1 MRREHWH
8 LTEGLIFVHFA
19 VFLLSYG
26 NSESLQSLVLIP
38 GQVATRPWS
47 LLTYQFIPRS
57 GMFWFFI
64 SMVVLWIMA
73 KPLEESWGSL
83 RFLVFWLVSTFGAAA
98 AALLLGVPMVGDMFF
113 NGSLLFTFATLFPN
127 MEFLLFFILP
137 VKVKWLAAVGGALL
151 VASSFSSFGMAGGLV
166 NVVGMSAGYLFFLA
180 TRRLPSRRKLSFELK
195 RRRAASVIQA
205 EVASAEERNRQL
217 DPRVRAAVARS
228 AEAGVV
234 VPEDEPLLVEL
245 DGLRDSSVT
254 VCAPSEFGYMDDQVC
269 RSCTGFAEC
278 SARAIRMAADGDKEG

>member
-26 NSESLQSLVLIP
+26 NRASLQSLILVP
-38 GQVATRPWS
+38 SQVAAQPWS

-64 SMVVLWIMA
+64 SMIVLWIMA

-98 AALLLGVPMVGDMFF
+98 AALLLGVPMAGDMFF

-137 VKVKWLAAVGGALL
+137 VKVKWLAIVGGALL
-151 VASSFSSFGMAGGLV
+151 VASSFSSYGMAGGLV
-166 NVVGMSAGYLFFLA
+166 HLVGMSAGYLFFLA
-180 TRRLPSRRKLSFELK
+180 TRRMPSRRKLTFELK
-195 RRRAASVIQA
+195 KRRAVAAVQA
-205 EVASAEERNRQL
+205 EVASAEEGNRQL
-217 DPRVRAAVARS
+217 EPRVRAAVARS
-228 AEAGVV
+228 AEAGAVA
-234 VPEDEPLLVEL
+234 PEDEALLVEL
-245 DGLRDSSVT
+245 DGLRDPSVT

-269 RSCTGFAEC
+269 RSCAGFAEC
-278 SARAIRMAADGDKEG
+278 GARAIRMAADPQVEG